1 MRPPSGLIHGFTIL
15 YSVIDLIF
23 DVPSATGDFLRQMAF
38 FDSIRPCRQ
47 DIFLHAAA
55 PCGGHCLLICL
66 VRSATGRDRR
76 RRSWPWMQRRSKSRS
91 GGGQGRTSPTGASC
105 PNMSAGRPWICRRIF
120 SVSLTLTAESSTEM
134 KARQG
139 YSLRKMIWPAGAGK
153 NLRKENSLP
162 SAGSPFWKRN
172 PRIRSRKESTSTFY
186 YLDKPFKTRLS
197 CDKQLGNGK
206 YRESESNIYNKFI
219 DFEWMP
225 YPGNACCNESLF
237 LAKAVSESGM
247 TGEKNRRVLE

>member
-1 MRPPSGLIHGFTIL
+1 MCHLQQVIFCGRWHFLIQSGPVDRISFCTLLLLAAVIAFSSVWSGPLQGGIAGGEAGHG
-15 YSVIDLIF
+15 
-23 DVPSATGDFLRQMAF
+23 
-38 FDSIRPCRQ
+38 
-47 DIFLHAAA
+47 
-55 PCGGHCLLICL
+55 CGG
-66 VRSATGRDRR
+66 DK
-76 RRSWPWMQRRSKSRS
+76 KSRS

-105 PNMSAGRPWICRRIF
+105 PTMSAGRPWICRRIF
-120 SVSLTLTAESSTEM
+120 NVSLTLTAESSTEM

-139 YSLRKMIWPAGAGK
+139 YRLRKMIWPAGAGK
-153 NLRKENSLP
+153 NLHKENSLP

-186 YLDKPFKTRLS
+186 YLDKPVKTRLS

-206 YRESESNIYNKFI
+206 YRESESDIYNKFI

>member
-1 MRPPSGLIHGFTIL
+1 MPDHGDL
-15 YSVIDLIF
+15 YEH
-23 DVPSATGDFLRQMAF
+23 TTLRQLGNVCGV
-38 FDSIRPCRQ
+38 SYRE
-47 DIFLHAAA
+47 A
-55 PCGGHCLLICL
+55 PSEPLYQ
-66 VRSATGRDRR
+66 VER
-76 RRSWPWMQRRSKSRS
+76 
-91 GGGQGRTSPTGASC
+91 
-105 PNMSAGRPWICRRIF
+105 F
-120 SVSLTLTAESSTEM
+120 TLTAESSTEM

-139 YSLRKMIWPAGAGK
+139 YRLRKMIWPAGAGK
-153 NLRKENSLP
+153 NLHKENSLP

-186 YLDKPFKTRLS
+186 YLDKPVKTRLS

-219 DFEWMP
+219 DFEWMS

-237 LAKAVSESGM
+237 LACISESGM

>member
-1 MRPPSGLIHGFTIL
+1 MRPPSGLIHEFTIL
-15 YSVIDLIF
+15 YSVIDLIV

-66 VRSATGRDRR
+66 VRSATRRDRR
-76 RRSWPWMQRRSKSRS
+76 RKSWPWMRRRSKSRS

-105 PNMSAGRPWICRRIF
+105 PTMSAGRPWICRRIF

-139 YSLRKMIWPAGAGK
+139 YRPP
-153 NLRKENSLP
+153 EN
-162 SAGSPFWKRN
+162 
-172 PRIRSRKESTSTFY
+172 
-186 YLDKPFKTRLS
+186 D
-197 CDKQLGNGK
+197 
-206 YRESESNIYNKFI
+206 
-219 DFEWMP
+219 
-225 YPGNACCNESLF
+225 
-237 LAKAVSESGM
+237 LA
-247 TGEKNRRVLE
+247 RRVGEELTQREQPAFGRKSLLEKKSQDPQPEGKHKYFLLSG